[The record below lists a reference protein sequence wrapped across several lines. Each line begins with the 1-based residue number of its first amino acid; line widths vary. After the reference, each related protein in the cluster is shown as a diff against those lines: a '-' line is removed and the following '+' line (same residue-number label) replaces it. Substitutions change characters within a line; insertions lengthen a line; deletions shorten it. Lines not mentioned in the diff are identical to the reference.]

1 MYSSKLSLGCF
12 WVRFDVMVEGCGV
25 NAVLT
30 MGAPVVPQLV
40 GATWGVQL
48 APPVSFFSLIGSLK
62 EIKHRIT
69 ETDAR
74 HHAIF
79 VIFLFMFRW

>member
-1 MYSSKLSLGCF
+1 
-12 WVRFDVMVEGCGV
+12 MVEGCGV

-62 EIKHRIT
+62 IKHRT
-69 ETDAR
+69 LRLMQDSTVP
-74 HHAIF
+74 IF
-79 VIFLFMFRW
+79 VIILLMDRLVTVKN